1 MEPFQVRLTVRGY
14 ELDPRGHVNQA
25 VYLQYTE
32 HARWEHLGA
41 AGISHDA
48 LHESGVGP
56 VALEQTVR
64 YFAELR
70 GGDEIDVTS
79 EFRWGTGKTFDFEHQ
94 LRRPDGTRVAE
105 VVGVGGL
112 RGRGRLVLPA
122 LGVQAQPLEAV
133 VEIVWSDRVPA
144 LDGVDPLRAVPPDP
158 HESYLAEY
166 SEVL

>member
-1 MEPFQVRLTVRGY
+1 MEPFQVRIAVRGY

-32 HARWEHLGA
+32 HSRWECLRA

-56 VALEQTVR
+56 VALEQTIR

-70 GGDEIDVTS
+70 GGDEIDVTC

-94 LRRPDGTRVAE
+94 LVRSEGTRVAE
-105 VVGVGGL
+105 ITGVMGL
-112 RGRGRLVLPA
+112 LDLDARRLIPSPGERFRQLASEPGI
-122 LGVQAQPLEAV
+122 LGL
-133 VEIVWSDRVPA
+133 
-144 LDGVDPLRAVPPDP
+144 
-158 HESYLAEY
+158 
-166 SEVL
+166 

>member
-1 MEPFQVRLTVRGY
+1 MEPFQVRLAVRGY

-32 HARWEHLGA
+32 HARWEHLRA

-64 YFAELR
+64 YFAELH

-105 VVGVGGL
+105 VTGVGGL
-112 RGRGRLVLPA
+112 LDLNARKLIPSPGERFRQLATEAGI
-122 LGVQAQPLEAV
+122 LGL
-133 VEIVWSDRVPA
+133 
-144 LDGVDPLRAVPPDP
+144 
-158 HESYLAEY
+158 
-166 SEVL
+166 

>member
-1 MEPFQVRLTVRGY
+1 MEPFQVRLAVRGY

-32 HARWEHLGA
+32 HARWEHLRA

-70 GGDEIDVTS
+70 GDDEIDVTS
-79 EFRWGTGKTFDFEHQ
+79 EFRWGTGKTFDSNTSFGARMAQ
-94 LRRPDGTRVAE
+94 GSPRS
-105 VVGVGGL
+105 
-112 RGRGRLVLPA
+112 PA
-122 LGVQAQPLEAV
+122 
-133 VEIVWSDRVPA
+133 SPA
-144 LDGVDPLRAVPPDP
+144 C
-158 HESYLAEY
+158 ST
-166 SEVL
+166 

>member
-1 MEPFQVRLTVRGY
+1 MEPFQVRLAVRGY

-32 HARWEHLGA
+32 HARWEHLRA
-41 AGISHDA
+41 AGISHDT

-79 EFRWGTGKTFDFEHQ
+79 EFQWGTGKTFDFQHQ
-94 LRRPDGTRVAE
+94 IQRPDGTRVAE
-105 VVGVGGL
+105 VIGVGGL
-112 RGRGRLVLPA
+112 LDLNARRLIPSPGERFRHLA
-122 LGVQAQPLEAV
+122 T
-133 VEIVWSDRVPA
+133 
-144 LDGVDPLRAVPPDP
+144 DPVILN
-158 HESYLAEY
+158 L
-166 SEVL
+166 

>member
-32 HARWEHLGA
+32 HARWAHLHA

-70 GGDEIDVTS
+70 GDDEIAVTS

-105 VVGVGGL
+105 VTGVAGL
-112 RGRGRLVLPA
+112 LDLNARKLIPSPGERFRQLATEPAVLN
-122 LGVQAQPLEAV
+122 L
-133 VEIVWSDRVPA
+133 
-144 LDGVDPLRAVPPDP
+144 
-158 HESYLAEY
+158 
-166 SEVL
+166 